1 MNGGCALMKEMRE
14 SSLIL
19 LSCSVIEREELT
31 VSEDLALI
39 RSADA
44 IILDLASRTVRN
56 KFQLY
61 ISPLV

>member
-1 MNGGCALMKEMRE
+1 MKEMRE

-31 VSEDLALI
+31 VGEDLALI